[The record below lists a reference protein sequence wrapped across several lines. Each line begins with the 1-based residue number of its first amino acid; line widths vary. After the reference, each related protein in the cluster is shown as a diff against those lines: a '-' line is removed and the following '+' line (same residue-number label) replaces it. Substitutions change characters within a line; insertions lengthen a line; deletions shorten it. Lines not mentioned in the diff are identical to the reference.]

1 MTGITSTVIMV
12 TVIATFLA
20 ACAKEPPKCSDEDT
34 FSLIRKIVLDQV
46 GGGEGLTETEIK
58 ENIKIELPRA
68 SAFDEKIKKYSCI
81 AELNVGGTIQHPIPI
96 TYESQ
101 LDDKNQHIV
110 YVGGISRVDLFSMQA
125 GMIEGI
131 KKSREKGD
139 ATIPAEVPPTPKPS
153 EQPNTTPVPV
163 VEPNSAPA
171 TAPIAEKSEAS
182 QQATW
187 APSFDCTK
195 ASTFSEKA
203 ICNDPLLGKLDGAL
217 SENYK
222 YMLASDIG
230 DGGRIDLKT
239 TQKKWLAERNK
250 CTDNQC
256 LATTYRK
263 RIDEVCEYPVISGV
277 HPTCANFDEIK

>member
-1 MTGITSTVIMV
+1 MAGKTSTVIMA

-20 ACAKEPPKCSDEDT
+20 ACAKEPPKCSDDDT
-34 FSLIRKIVLDQV
+34 LSLIRKIVLDQI
-46 GGGEGLTETEIK
+46 GGSEGLSETEIK
-58 ENIKIELPRA
+58 ENMKIEFPRA
-68 SAFDEKIKKYSCI
+68 SAFDEKIKKYSCEAKLI
-81 AELNVGGTIQHPIPI
+81 VGGTIQLPI

-110 YVGGISRVDLFSMQA
+110 SVGGISRGDLFAVQA

-131 KKSREKGD
+131 KKSREKKGD
-139 ATIPAEVPPTPKPS
+139 ATKPAEVPPTPKPS
-153 EQPNTTPVPV
+153 EQPNTAPVPV
-163 VEPNSAPA
+163 VEPNPAPA
-171 TAPIAEKSEAS
+171 TAPIAEKSQAS
-182 QQATW
+182 QQVTW

-230 DGGRIDLKT
+230 DGARIDLKT
-239 TQKKWLAERNK
+239 TKKKWLAERNK

-256 LATTYRK
+256 LANTYRK

-277 HPTCANFDEIK
+277 HPICTSSDEIK